1 MFNYL
6 SSMLGQICRATEEK
20 SYWRL
25 GGAPLVRC
33 DERIC
38 RVYNPLTIKEAC
50 DLWKI
55 CHELVAVAGMCAQD
69 ADFSDTV
76 RLKIAVSDRVV
87 VVSEADVVEA
97 VASFALRS
105 FSDSSRPSRVTDDVI
120 TCSPKG
126 RNQSM
131 MPVEERWSSAVDLL
145 RPKKGIS
152 NQASFVVQQINRII
166 FNRNEYINVIDF
178 VDVSTADEFCDIFV
192 ADSFGVGHFPDGIAA
207 FARNFSNRSD
217 IINQK
222 YLNRANLENINSGKF
237 LC

>member
-1 MFNYL
+1 M
-6 SSMLGQICRATEEK
+6 
-20 SYWRL
+20 
-25 GGAPLVRC
+25 RC

-105 FSDSSRPSRVTDDVI
+105 FSDCSRPSRVTDDVI

-152 NQASFVVQQINRII
+152 NQASFVVRQINRII
-166 FNRNEYINVIDF
+166 FNRNDYINVIDF
-178 VDVSTADEFCDIFV
+178 VNVSTTDEFRDIFV
-192 ADSFGVGHFPDGIAA
+192 ADSFGVCHFPDGIAA
-207 FARNFSNRSD
+207 FALNFSNQSD

-222 YLNRANLENINSGKF
+222 YLNRANSENIKSGKF

>member
-1 MFNYL
+1 M
-6 SSMLGQICRATEEK
+6 
-20 SYWRL
+20 
-25 GGAPLVRC
+25 
-33 DERIC
+33 
-38 RVYNPLTIKEAC
+38 
-50 DLWKI
+50 
-55 CHELVAVAGMCAQD
+55 AVAGMCAQD

-97 VASFALRS
+97 VASIELRS
-105 FSDSSRPSRVTDDVI
+105 FSDSSRPSCVTDDVI

-152 NQASFVVQQINRII
+152 NHASFFARQINSTK
-166 FNRNEYINVIDF
+166 FNRIGYITVIDL
-178 VDVSTADEFCDIFV
+178 VNVSAIDKFRDAFEV
-192 ADSFGVGHFPDGIAA
+192 DSFGIAHFHDEIGA
-207 FARNFSNRSD
+207 FAHKFSNRSD
-217 IINQK
+217 IRNQK
-222 YLNRANLENINSGKF
+222 YLNRADYENINTGKF

>member
-6 SSMLGQICRATEEK
+6 SNMFGQICRATEEK

-25 GGAPLVRC
+25 GAAPLVRC

-55 CHELVAVAGMCAQD
+55 CHELVAVAGMCGQD

-105 FSDSSRPSRVTDDVI
+105 FSDCSRPSRVTDDVI

-145 RPKKGIS
+145 RPKKGNS
-152 NQASFVVQQINRII
+152 NQASFVVQQINRIM
-166 FNRNEYINVIDF
+166 FSRNEYINVINF
-178 VDVSTADEFCDIFV
+178 VNDSAIDEFRDIFG
-192 ADSFGVGHFPDGIAA
+192 ADPFGVGHFPDGIAA
-207 FARNFSNRSD
+207 FARNFSNQID
-217 IINQK
+217 IIDQK
-222 YLNRANLENINSGKF
+222 YLNQAKSENINSGKF

>member
-1 MFNYL
+1 MF
-6 SSMLGQICRATEEK
+6 GQICRATAEK

-25 GGAPLVRC
+25 GGAPPGRC
-33 DERIC
+33 DEWIC

-55 CHELVAVAGMCAQD
+55 FHELVAVAGMCAQD

-76 RLKIAVSDRVV
+76 SLKFALSDRVV
-87 VVSEADVVEA
+87 VVSEANVVEA

-105 FSDSSRPSRVTDDVI
+105 FSDFSRPSRVTDDVI
-120 TCSPKG
+120 TCSPEG

-166 FNRNEYINVIDF
+166 FNRNEFINVIDF
-178 VDVSTADEFCDIFV
+178 VYVSNIDEFCDIFGV
-192 ADSFGVGHFPDGIAA
+192 DSFGVDRFPDDIAA
-207 FARNFSNRSD
+207 FGRNLSNRSD
-217 IINQK
+217 IKNQK
-222 YLNRANLENINSGKF
+222 YLNRANSENINSGKF